1 MKQIQ
6 QGFTLIELMIVVA
19 IIGILAAVAIPA
31 YQDYTAKAQGAE
43 IYSLMSGLK
52 TPYVELAGATGALS
66 ACDITKFP
74 SSVTVGKSVEKIT
87 MGWLN
92 INGVTPNAQ
101 GCNIKGTFRTAGV
114 NTKLIDVGA
123 SVGKQVVYRYNP
135 TSGTW
140 LCGTD
145 LDISVQSKSCQ
156 GTLTAPT

>member
-1 MKQIQ
+1 MKKIQ

-66 ACDITKFP
+66 ACDITKYP
-74 SSVTVGKSVEKIT
+74 SSVTIGKSVEKIT

-92 INGVTPNAQ
+92 IPGVSGAQ
-101 GCNIKGTFRTAGV
+101 GCNIKGTFRTTGV
-114 NTKLIDVGA
+114 NSKLN
-123 SVGKQVVYRYNP
+123 GKVVDYWYNP
-135 TSGTW
+135 ANGAW
-140 LCGTD
+140 FCGSD
-145 LDISVQSKSCQ
+145 LEVSIQNKSCT
-156 GTLTAPT
+156 GTLAAPA